1 MQLQR
6 LQEQMKFLTEER
18 DTMAS
23 ALEAKESQLLGLQAQ
38 VDLLRNHNSE
48 TEAWLT
54 SMWCSQNWQLQVLAN
69 QSISKEL
76 VPNTNIKHLFWRHLQ
91 LLVWSALLSI
101 HWQAGSSRCELGLHS
116 NTCIQALH

>member
-1 MQLQR
+1 MNYKTHDSKSSWYKPYTLLQAKMQLQR

-54 SMWCSQNWQLQVLAN
+54 SM
-69 QSISKEL
+69 
-76 VPNTNIKHLFWRHLQ
+76 
-91 LLVWSALLSI
+91 
-101 HWQAGSSRCELGLHS
+101 
-116 NTCIQALH
+116 